1 MRLNQARYTQPAA
14 MADPLSVS
22 AAVAGFI
29 SLSLDVSTRLVA
41 FYRAYSDQDGS
52 IKQVA
57 DDLGALVA
65 TLQALQQHLAS
76 RKFHH
81 AEHALIRAVE
91 GYVDNC
97 ELSMEDLQDR
107 LQKFGKFK
115 KTSHPGICAK
125 TISGA
130 RRLAFPFEQTTLH
143 KLSADVER
151 VKSNIASAL
160 DLLQQK
166 HASDTRDDLKD
177 IKSVLSL
184 VRHTGLSHALTTW
197 LKAPDPTSV
206 YHEICRKKQADTGRW
221 LVAKGTAFDSW
232 LTAPNSLLWLNGFAG
247 TGKSFL
253 FCTAVQHAYRHRR
266 SNPRIGLAFFFFSFS
281 DASKQTTS
289 GMLRSLVLQLSVQHQ
304 DGHTR
309 LEALHQ
315 KYPIASP
322 PDEALMD
329 CLLQFVR
336 SFNHVYLFL
345 DALDES
351 PCDDRSAR
359 DDVLQTISSM
369 RRFNEPGLH
378 IFTASRDEPDI
389 REALEP
395 TEAQAVSLMNNELHR
410 DIENFISTQLKER
423 RRLKRFAA
431 QRELIQAELTHRAQ
445 GV

>member
-1 MRLNQARYTQPAA
+1 MRRNQARHARLAA

-22 AAVAGFI
+22 AAVAAFI

-57 DDLGALVA
+57 DDLGSLVT
-65 TLQALQQHLAS
+65 TLQTLQQHLAS

-81 AEHALIRAVE
+81 DEHALIRAVE

-107 LQKFGKFK
+107 LQKFNKFK
-115 KTSHPGICAK
+115 KTSRLGIWAK

-143 KLSADVER
+143 KLIADVER
-151 VKSNIASAL
+151 VRSNVNAAL
-160 DLLQQK
+160 GLLQQQ
-166 HASDTRDDLKD
+166 HASDSRDDLQD
-177 IKSVLSL
+177 IKSVLRL
-184 VRHTGLSHALTTW
+184 VRHTTISHALSTW
-197 LKAPDPTSV
+197 LNAPDSAIV
-206 YHEICRKKQADTGRW
+206 YHEICRKKQGGTGRW
-221 LVAKGTAFDSW
+221 LIAKGSAFDSW
-232 LTAPNSLLWLNGFAG
+232 LKAPNSLLLLNGFAG

-253 FCTAVQHAYRHRR
+253 CCTAIQHAHRHRR

-281 DASKQTTS
+281 DISKQTTS
-289 GMLRSLVLQLSVQHQ
+289 GMLRSLVLQLSAQHQ
-304 DGHTR
+304 DGHRR

-322 PDEALMD
+322 PDEALID

-336 SFNHVYLFL
+336 SFDHVYLFL

-351 PCDDRSAR
+351 PCDAR
-359 DDVLQTISSM
+359 DDVLQTICSM

-378 IFTASRDEPDI
+378 IFTTSRDEPDI

-395 TEAQAVSLMNNELHR
+395 TDAQAVNLMSNDLDG
-410 DIENFISTQLKER
+410 DIEKFISAQLKER
-423 RRLKRFAA
+423 RRLKKFAA
-431 QRELIQAELTHRAQ
+431 HRELIQAELTRRAQ